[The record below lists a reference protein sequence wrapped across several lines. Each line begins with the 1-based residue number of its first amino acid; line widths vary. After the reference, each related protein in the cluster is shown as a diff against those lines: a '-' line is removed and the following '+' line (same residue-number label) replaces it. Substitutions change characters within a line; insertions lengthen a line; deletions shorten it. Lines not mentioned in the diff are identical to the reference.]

1 MKQCLEWALA
11 IFTMPT
17 KWYWQKFS
25 SGKTTTA
32 IMVPLYGALKPL
44 ECLLQSSSVMALTW
58 DSTFIDFLDDVAMRC
73 DAMRNRRDFVSIP
86 YYTIP
91 YVPILA
97 QIYGLN
103 YGPAEW
109 VPQFQ
114 FQFWIRFRF
123 RFRLRFLG
131 SANAVKIMVM
141 VATRESRN
149 FMIIWRGQP
158 NISRMLMALSRVIAD

>member
-1 MKQCLEWALA
+1 MILTKVFEW
-11 IFTMPT
+11 
-17 KWYWQKFS
+17 QNNNCN
-25 SGKTTTA
+25 
-32 IMVPLYGALKPL
+32 YGTSLRGPQATRVSATIII
-44 ECLLQSSSVMALTW
+44 CHG
-58 DSTFIDFLDDVAMRC
+58 INMRLNIYRFPRRRR

-103 YGPAEW
+103 YAPAECA
-109 VPQFQ
+109 PQFQ
-114 FQFWIRFRF
+114 FQFWIRF

-158 NISRMLMALSRVIAD
+158 NISRMLMALSGVIAD